1 MWLLTASSESIRSA
15 VSGGLLITLYTVWR
29 HAIRYYVREPT
40 NIHHGGHH
48 TAIVTTLHNR
58 VPFKTA
64 LSPNY
69 PGEHGARSA
78 DAWRGGTGKRGN
90 GHRRGRPPRGR
101 PEG

>member
-15 VSGGLLITLYTVWR
+15 VSGGLLITLFTVWR
-29 HAIRYYVREPT
+29 HAIRYYVREPP

-64 LSPNY
+64 LSPNRRRW
-69 PGEHGARSA
+69 RSSES
-78 DAWRGGTGKRGN
+78 
-90 GHRRGRPPRGR
+90 
-101 PEG
+101 PEKPYANIA

>member
-15 VSGGLLITLYTVWR
+15 VSGGLLITLFTVVWR

-64 LSPNY
+64 LSPNRRRW
-69 PGEHGARSA
+69 RSSES
-78 DAWRGGTGKRGN
+78 
-90 GHRRGRPPRGR
+90 
-101 PEG
+101 PEKPYANIA

>member
-15 VSGGLLITLYTVWR
+15 VSGGLLITLFTVWR

-64 LSPNY
+64 LSPNRRRW
-69 PGEHGARSA
+69 RSSES
-78 DAWRGGTGKRGN
+78 
-90 GHRRGRPPRGR
+90 
-101 PEG
+101 PEKPYANIA